1 MGGARGGCSL
11 EFVKAHALGNDFII
25 IDALARKV
33 EFCAEKV
40 RRLCDR
46 RFGIGADGILLLL
59 PSKKADFRMR
69 IFNADGG
76 EAEMCGN
83 GIRCLAKYIYEKGLS
98 SECELAIETLSGER
112 RVVLNVT
119 GKEVQSVQVDMG
131 KPIFTRSKIP
141 MLGDE
146 KEAVD
151 ELLKVGDLDLE
162 VTCLSMGN
170 PHCVI
175 FVPNVKAAPV
185 ERLGPAIEYLP
196 VFPKRTNV
204 EFVEVLNKNELQM
217 RVWERGAG
225 ETRACGTGAAAS
237 LVAAARSN
245 YTARKATVH
254 LQGGDLLVDWG
265 KDGHAY
271 LTGPATLVYSGKL
284 STSPY
289 GS

>member
-1 MGGARGGCSL
+1 MTEIEGQV

-25 IDALARKV
+25 IDALARKI
-33 EFCAEKV
+33 EFSAEKV
-40 RRLCDR
+40 RHLCDR
-46 RFGIGADGILLLL
+46 RFGVGADGILLLL

-83 GIRCLAKYIYEKGLS
+83 GIRCLAKYIYKKGLS
-98 SECELAIETLSGER
+98 SERELAIETLSGER

-119 GKEVQSVQVDMG
+119 GKDVQSVQVDMG

-151 ELLKVGDLDLE
+151 ELLKVGDLDLK

-175 FVPNVKAAPV
+175 FVSNVKAVSV
-185 ERLGPAIEYLP
+185 ERLGPAIEDLP
-196 VFPKRTNV
+196 VFPKRTNI

-225 ETRACGTGAAAS
+225 ETLACGTGAAAS
-237 LVAAARSN
+237 LVAAARN
-245 YTARKATVH
+245 NFALRKATVH

-265 KDGHAY
+265 KDDRVY
-271 LTGPATLVYSGKL
+271 LTGPATLVYSGEL
-284 STSPY
+284 DDNY
-289 GS
+289 

>member
-1 MGGARGGCSL
+1 MTEIEGQV

-25 IDALARKV
+25 IDALARKI
-33 EFCAEKV
+33 EFSAEKV
-40 RRLCDR
+40 RHLCDR
-46 RFGIGADGILLLL
+46 RFGVGADGILLLL

-83 GIRCLAKYIYEKGLS
+83 GIRCLAKYIYKKGLS
-98 SECELAIETLSGER
+98 SERELAIETMSGER

-119 GKEVQSVQVDMG
+119 GKDVQSVQVDMG

-151 ELLKVGDLDLE
+151 ELLKVGDLDLK

-175 FVPNVKAAPV
+175 FVSNVKAVSV
-185 ERLGPAIEYLP
+185 ERLGPAIEDLP
-196 VFPKRTNV
+196 VFPKRTNI

-225 ETRACGTGAAAS
+225 ETLACGTGAAAS
-237 LVAAARSN
+237 LVAAARN
-245 YTARKATVH
+245 NFALRKATVH

-265 KDGHAY
+265 KDDRVY
-271 LTGPATLVYSGKL
+271 LTGPATLVYSGEL
-284 STSPY
+284 DDNY
-289 GS
+289 